1 MESLFDLPAHIFFV
15 HLPVVA
21 APLAALATITLLA
34 RGSWA
39 ARYGLWPL
47 GISLVAFVGTLLA
60 YSSGE
65 RFAVHVEGF
74 VDISRHQSL
83 ASTMRIFSG
92 AHLLAVAALVWWARR
107 ERPHERTPTLWAISG
122 VATVVSIL
130 LAVWTIRTGH
140 EGAKVTWSGV
150 L

>member
-15 HLPVVA
+15 HVPVVA
-21 APLAALATITLLA
+21 APLAGAATVTLLA
-34 RGSWA
+34 RASWA

-47 GISLVAFVGTLLA
+47 GISVVAFLATLLA

-65 RFAVHVEGF
+65 KFAVHLEGI

-83 ASTMRIFSG
+83 ASTMRI
-92 AHLLAVAALVWWARR
+92 LAGLQVVAVGALVWRARR
-107 ERPHERTPTLWAISG
+107 ERDTDRSPTVWALGGI
-122 VATVVSIL
+122 AAVVSVL
-130 LAVWTIRTGH
+130 LVVWTIRTGH
-140 EGAKVTWSGV
+140 EGARVTWSGV